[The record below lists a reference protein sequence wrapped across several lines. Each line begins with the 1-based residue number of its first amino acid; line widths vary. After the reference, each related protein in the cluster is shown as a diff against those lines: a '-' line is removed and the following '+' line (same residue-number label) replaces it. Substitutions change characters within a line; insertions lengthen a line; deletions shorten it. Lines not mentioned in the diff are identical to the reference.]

1 MHNLFC
7 RANKKNVL
15 QKEIKNWTFEFY
27 LVIGELI
34 SWLILTESFQVTSA
48 ISYVWFSIFCQN
60 SNGEGLWIA
69 FRGLK
74 VLPKP
79 SEITVTCPNIVKM
92 KEDGQF

>member
-1 MHNLFC
+1 MHILFC

-48 ISYVWFSIFCQN
+48 ISYVWFSIF
-60 SNGEGLWIA
+60 
-69 FRGLK
+69 
-74 VLPKP
+74 
-79 SEITVTCPNIVKM
+79 VKTQTGRVC
-92 KEDGQF
+92 ELLFAV